1 MGRVLFH
8 AGMHKTGTSSIQA
21 SLSSGLSDPNYIYLD
36 LGEPNHSGP
45 LVNLFGEK
53 PESYHGNRKRGRTV
67 QDLQGIRQGLRS
79 RFDDQLESLGD
90 RTSIISAEDACR
102 FSIKELTRIRD
113 AIASHGHHIEVVIY
127 LRPPRGYI
135 ESAFQQLIKGG
146 QSSFSLES
154 AYPRYHNFV
163 LLSQVFGRESCS
175 YRLFSRAHLYR
186 GDVLYDLLHK
196 LKPGLM
202 PTKQAVVNEG
212 ISLTALK
219 FLYAYRKYG
228 PGYGSDKDAIRRN
241 NGLVGRLARL
251 EGPKLRLSASLTDR
265 YFAAAKRDLETV
277 ASLLSPSDYQI
288 FLEEAS
294 LNEANVHNEDDLLH
308 VSRGEVEGL
317 VALSETLK
325 IKIPSDYESYQDP
338 RAIAGIVGSLVPK
351 GAQQKPVYDN
361 PTVIEGKEGYL
372 FLAGGR
378 HSPYAY
384 AKGRH
389 KVRAESILTFWKNI
403 RLRRDQMRNR
413 NISYLHLVVPDKHN
427 ICADVFPEPLS
438 VILAN
443 TYLSACPPGS
453 PDLAKNVVFP
463 LKDLQD
469 QFREACSRVDTH
481 LEPLG
486 LILCI
491 KALNSRF
498 HNLESRPLYPVNEAC
513 DPADRLLS
521 RLVVTEEA
529 WAGDL
534 GSKLDPAQTE
544 PRRRLAVGRS
554 VQFFSNRFAG
564 GNNGICDLYFNLQQ
578 LGSGARV
585 MVFGDSFG
593 RALAGIIAPLVAEV
607 FFFRTP
613 FLHVD
618 LVNQIRPTHVITQNV
633 ERYLSNV
640 IADQERACFWLY
652 PHLRDTPYHPPLDFV
667 RAMNAIANAGGPVY
681 RQFVD
686 SLQAGSSSKGIAQ

>member
-1 MGRVLFH
+1 MGRVLLH

-21 SLSSGLSDPNYIYLD
+21 SLSSGLSDPDFIYLD

-45 LVNLFGEK
+45 LINLFGEM
-53 PESYHGNRKRGRTV
+53 PERYHGNRKRGLTT
-67 QDLQGIRQGLRS
+67 QDLQRIRQDLKF
-79 RFDDQLESLGD
+79 RFDNELKSLGE
-90 RTSIISAEDACR
+90 RTAIISAEDACK
-102 FSIKELTRIRD
+102 FSKKELNLLRD
-113 AIASHGHHIEVVIY
+113 AIAKNGHSMEVVIY

-146 QSSFSLES
+146 QSSFKLEN
-154 AYPRYHNFV
+154 AYPNYRNLILF
-163 LLSQVFGRESCS
+163 SEIFGKVNCS
-175 YRLFSRAHLYR
+175 YRLFSRPHLYQE
-186 GDVLYDLLHK
+186 DVLLDLLHK
-196 LKPGLM
+196 LKPGLV
-202 PTKQAVVNEG
+202 PVNQIVVNEG

-228 PGYGSDKDAIRRN
+228 PGYGADKDAIRRN

-251 EGPKLRLSASLTDR
+251 EGDKLSLGPKLTDK
-265 YFAAAKRDLETV
+265 YFQSCKCDLEIV
-277 ASLLSPSDYQI
+277 ASLLDPNVYQL
-288 FLEEAS
+288 FLEDVMPV
-294 LNEANVHNEDDLLH
+294 EANVNCEGDLLQY
-308 VSRGEVEGL
+308 SPKEVEDL
-317 VALSETLK
+317 VALSRKLK
-325 IKIPSDYESYQDP
+325 ITIPSDYESYSTPQ
-338 RAIAGIVGSLVPK
+338 AVAKIVACLIPGGDHPMRVE
-351 GAQQKPVYDN
+351 DI
-361 PTVIEGKEGYL
+361 PTVIKGKEGFL

-384 AKGRH
+384 AKGQLH
-389 KVRAESILTFWKNI
+389 VDPKSIQTFWRNI
-403 RLRRDQMRNR
+403 RLRQDQMLKRGV
-413 NISYLHLVVPDKHN
+413 SYLHLVVPDKHN
-427 ICADVFPEPLS
+427 ICKDVFPDPIS
-438 VILAN
+438 VTLASV
-443 TYLSACPPGS
+443 YLSACPTNS

-463 LKDLQD
+463 LEDLRT
-469 QFREACSRVDTH
+469 QFREVCSRVDTH

-491 KALNSRF
+491 KALNSQF
-498 HNLESRPLYPVNEAC
+498 HNLETSQLYPVHQSC

-521 RLVVTEEA
+521 RLVVTDEA

-564 GNNGICDLYFNLQQ
+564 GNNGICDLYFNLEQ

-640 IADQERACFWLY
+640 VPDQERSCFWLY
-652 PHLRDTPYHPPLDFV
+652 PHLKDQPYHPPLGFIH
-667 RAMNAIANAGGPVY
+667 AMNAVTAADGPLYNRFINGLRSNATPDGVT
-681 RQFVD
+681 
-686 SLQAGSSSKGIAQ
+686 